1 MNIILIGILSFWTM
15 HFIQMIPFRMTLK
28 KCMTTKSVS
37 VNVNVGMGINPT

>member
-15 HFIQMIPFRMTLK
+15 HFIQMIPIYNDIEEIHDNK
-28 KCMTTKSVS
+28 